1 MKYLFP
7 LALLALTGCHGT
19 TKIGTV
25 NGVEY
30 HAVRQTDL
38 FGPSVVQLVRVDA
51 DGTVTDL
58 NAASSAGLGPALI
71 GAGGDIAA
79 SRARRPD
86 ETNVD
91 IGDRQYLTPARP

>member
-1 MKYLFP
+1 MKYATLI
-7 LALLALTGCHGT
+7 AALALTGCNSVS
-19 TKIGTV
+19 KIGTV
-25 NGVEY
+25 AGVEY
-30 HAVRQTDL
+30 HAVRQTDI

-86 ETNVD
+86 ETTID
-91 IGDRQYLTPARP
+91 IGDRQFLTPARP

>member
-7 LALLALTGCHGT
+7 LVILALTGCNSVS
-19 TKIGTV
+19 KIGTV
-25 NGVEY
+25 GGVEY
-30 HAVRQTDL
+30 HAVRQTDI

-91 IGDRQYLTPARP
+91 IGDRQYLTPSRP